1 MKLLEL
7 IFSQDGLLSR
17 SLANFEERACQK
29 EMAASILDAFEKDQI
44 ALIEAGTG
52 TGKSLAYL
60 VPAIIWALKHQE
72 KTVIATHTIALQEQ
86 LLHKDI
92 PFLLKTMDVEIKA
105 CLVKGMSNYLCL
117 RKLHEL
123 QEQPLLFSFDETKEV
138 QAIEHWSEKTED
150 GSRSDIPFPVSS
162 SVWEKVGAEAESCNH
177 VQCPHYKRCFFFK
190 ARKEAA
196 ESQLLIV
203 NHHLLLADIEKRR
216 RNPGAQESILPPYD
230 RLVIDEAHNL
240 EEIALDSFARRFD
253 RIAFLRLLGKLH
265 SDVHPERSRLFALK
279 KELSS
284 LSIVRPVLLQKL
296 ETEIPALRR
305 TCQAELEEALAQMTQ
320 LFEDQSKC
328 RITSAIT
335 ENAFWKN
342 NIVPGLLSLA
352 KEVER
357 LLLSLKGVIADFDE
371 FKGTALYEKSSAHL
385 LEIQSIVLRLEQAA
399 EFFTHFTQNE
409 TENEKRVR
417 WYESNG
423 GNIALVD
430 AALDISQL
438 LHEHLFSPLHTSI
451 LTSATMAAARSFQ
464 FIKSRLGLALL
475 EAKLQETIYDS
486 PFNYPDRSLFLV
498 PTDLPL
504 PSHAEFLRECVKTMS
519 EIVEISRGSA
529 FLLFTSYEML
539 QSCYRSLAATPL
551 ADRFPFL
558 KQGDLPR
565 HLLLEQFKK
574 REGSVLFATD
584 SFWEGVDVPGEA
596 LRCVVIAKLPFS
608 VPSDPLYEAYAQSLE
623 KEGLDPFFDY
633 SVPQAV
639 IKFKQGF
646 GRLMRKNDDRGCV
659 ICLDSRIVKK
669 NYGKQFLE
677 SLPSCPTFFGPKSD
691 VFAEMRKFY
700 ERTKR

>member
-1 MKLLEL
+1 M
-7 IFSQDGLLSR
+7 
-17 SLANFEERACQK
+17 
-29 EMAASILDAFEKDQI
+29 
-44 ALIEAGTG
+44 
-52 TGKSLAYL
+52 
-60 VPAIIWALKHQE
+60 
-72 KTVIATHTIALQEQ
+72 
-86 LLHKDI
+86 
-92 PFLLKTMDVEIKA
+92 
-105 CLVKGMSNYLCL
+105 
-117 RKLHEL
+117 
-123 QEQPLLFSFDETKEV
+123 
-138 QAIEHWSEKTED
+138 
-150 GSRSDIPFPVSS
+150 
-162 SVWEKVGAEAESCNH
+162 
-177 VQCPHYKRCFFFK
+177 
-190 ARKEAA
+190 
-196 ESQLLIV
+196 
-203 NHHLLLADIEKRR
+203 
-216 RNPGAQESILPPYD
+216 
-230 RLVIDEAHNL
+230 
-240 EEIALDSFARRFD
+240 
-253 RIAFLRLLGKLH
+253 
-265 SDVHPERSRLFALK
+265 
-279 KELSS
+279 
-284 LSIVRPVLLQKL
+284 LLQKL

-305 TCQAELEEALAQMTQ
+305 NCHAELEEAFAQMTQ

-352 KEVER
+352 EEIQR
-357 LLLSLKGVIADFDE
+357 LSLSLKGVLSDFDE
-371 FKGTALYEKSSAHL
+371 FKGTALHEKSSAHL
-385 LEIQSIVLRLEQAA
+385 LEVQSIVLRLEQAA
-399 EFFTHFTQNE
+399 EFFTRFTQND
-409 TENEKRVR
+409 TGDEKRVR
-417 WYESNG
+417 WYESSG

-438 LHEHLFSPLHTSI
+438 LHEHLFSSLHTSV

-464 FIKSRLGLALL
+464 FIKSRLGLP
-475 EAKLQETIYDS
+475 EAKLQEKIYDS
-486 PFNYPDRSLFLV
+486 PFNYPERSLFLV

-504 PSHAEFLRECVKTMS
+504 PSHAEFLRECVKAMS

-677 SLPSCPTFFGPKSD
+677 SLPPCPTFFGPRPE